1 VSIRRSRRALLEI
14 NRSRLEEPAPVENI
28 KRIAGSVCRYP
39 PGDKRGIGGAESRP
53 EERSG
58 RDPIPETMKWPAPVD
73 EAAYYG
79 LAGDIVRT
87 LEPQT
92 EADPVA
98 LLIHVLVGVGNLA
111 GGASFSRGR
120 HEPLHQ

>member
-1 VSIRRSRRALLEI
+1 MQPDAIEGALRSPEFRDELAAVLASGKGKREDTSVSA
-14 NRSRLEEPAPVENI
+14 A
-28 KRIAGSVCRYP
+28 
-39 PGDKRGIGGAESRP
+39 
-53 EERSG
+53 G
-58 RDPIPETMKWPAPVD
+58 RDLRDGAKEDPKPDAVPWPAPID

-98 LLIHVLVGVGNLA
+98 LLIHVLVGVGSLVGRGPHFRV
-111 GGASFSRGR
+111 GGDES
-120 HEPLHQ
+120 PHQ